1 MSEFDRDDYDEKLKH
16 LEQRHE
22 ISAAWIVVVFVAL
35 LLVSLESCLGGAQ
48 HVILH
53 HHTFAPAVTL
63 DPSDRIGWSDEDGDG
78 HAVSIIGREETPQV
92 SPGLHN
98 TP

>member
-1 MSEFDRDDYDEKLKH
+1 MISDQNLKH

-22 ISAAWIVVVFVAL
+22 ILAAWIVAVVVAL
-35 LLVSLESCLGGAQ
+35 LFVSLESCLGGAQ

-53 HHTFAPAVTL
+53 HHTLAPAVTL
-63 DPSDRIGWSDEDGDG
+63 DPSDRIDWSDEDGDG
-78 HAVSIIGREETPQV
+78 DAVSIIGREETRQV
-92 SPGLHN
+92 RPGLHN